1 MTTCLC
7 PFYGLEPMLA
17 SGRRLSD
24 VFPFVAS
31 QQSFKTIQGR
41 RSLPATPETRKGSER
56 ACLEVKKLTGGRRA
70 MPERCA
76 GVLLSLLL
84 AQLTLTR
91 PKCSVREYVCHRMS
105 AYKLFSCHRLDMSY
119 PTGIPNNPR
128 ILSAQDWPAHN
139 ACEIGWMVRLRRR
152 RSREIRSKGNYRVA
166 LLMP

>member
-41 RSLPATPETRKGSER
+41 RSLPRHSRNPKGLRKGVPRSQEIDWRSE
-56 ACLEVKKLTGGRRA
+56 
-70 MPERCA
+70 
-76 GVLLSLLL
+76 SH

-105 AYKLFSCHRLDMSY
+105 AYKPFSCHRLDMSY